1 MPPRFAVG
9 GFVVSA
15 TGTSEIAMSLK
26 ARVIEDMK
34 LAMKAKETAR
44 LGAIRLLLA
53 AIKQREVDER
63 IEMDDAAVIAVIEK
77 MLKQRKDSITQYEAA
92 KRQDLADAEKF
103 EVEVLTAYMPQAM
116 SAGEVELIVAK
127 ALADSGA
134 KAPADMGKVMAL
146 VKPQIAG
153 RADMG
158 EVSKL
163 VKTKLSSQ

>member
-1 MPPRFAVG
+1 
-9 GFVVSA
+9 
-15 TGTSEIAMSLK
+15 MSLK
-26 ARVIEDMK
+26 QRITDDMK
-34 LAMKAKETAR
+34 SAMKAKETAR

-63 IEMDDAAVIAVIEK
+63 IELDDAGVIAVIEK

-103 EVEVLTAYMPQAM
+103 EAEVLSTYMPQAM
-116 SAGEVELIVAK
+116 SADEVAAIVTK
-127 ALADSGA
+127 AIADSGA
-134 KAPADMGKVMAL
+134 QAPADMGKVMAL

-163 VKTKLSSQ
+163 VKTKLAAA